1 MITDKT
7 SQRILAA
14 SFGIS
19 AVLLSLSLVIFATN
33 NTGTALAK
41 DIDQLNLP
49 SDWDSE
55 LRGGLGLGIVDGT
68 GYFIVFAHPNTLYK
82 VELNRATNWYSE

>member
-1 MITDKT
+1 MITDKI
-7 SQRILAA
+7 SQRIIAT

-33 NTGTALAK
+33 KTGTALAK

-68 GYFIVFAHPNTLYK
+68 GYFIVFAQPNTLYK